1 MELIQIDGLI
11 AITTQEPDTFKLEW
25 LSNLFQSRNFWIAIS
40 IITLVALLKYYSSTR
55 KSLLFL
61 QPGDR
66 DYIKKN
72 NHQTLTISAI
82 SVLIS
87 FSVPLWLN
95 LSISKESPGAQILQ
109 SLLTVS
115 GGLVLLLTFMENRRK
130 NDIDELKNLDESIQ
144 KLHTNR
150 HERNTKSI
158 ELMFSSNTP
167 AAVSAAYSLCNIADE
182 WVNESKNSENEDK
195 FNSHKEAQ
203 SIINVLCTYIR
214 EYGKEQE
221 NKPKERI
228 YNELVCKTILEEVS
242 SRLNT
247 LDKGYTNWSDY
258 KINLKS
264 TTFTFPIELKNI
276 GNTNNIDISGCT
288 FNDDLVITV
297 AVDKNIDTES
307 NESGPRT
314 LSLEGCTFNSSVS
327 IVGNRGAKISE
338 LNLQNTHFKE
348 KSRLEVSRLS
358 AKGAPSPSTGEPST
372 YSIYIYGTQPHEM
385 IFSYLSNAAIVVGMK
400 YEERIA
406 GNYEEDLEHQKIP
419 GNIKINDCPDVSF
432 KISDRHLVAGEV
444 HIDCKQRYLKMFD
457 VTDCIMN
464 GKITIDAKKIGE
476 IKLQESYVY
485 HGLNVTCKEEIQLI
499 HGPDT
504 VFLFDGSPNIL
515 QVEHFLI
522 SNTKSNVEITA
533 NSIISI
539 NLNGAYFYTPFK
551 ISNEGNTIKIKN
563 LSFFK
568 TVFYTLVN
576 IDKNTEIEKGNFK
589 FCSVYDKKTQKY
601 YNFNPQ
607 KTPNIQGVVP
617 HQEITARAQKIAD
630 TISAIALAFGLT
642 SK

>member
-25 LSNLFQSRNFWIAIS
+25 LSNLFQNRDFWIAIS
-40 IITLVALLKYYSSTR
+40 IITLVALLIYYSSTR

-95 LSISKESPGAQILQ
+95 LSISKESTGAQILQ

-167 AAVSAAYSLCNIADE
+167 AAVSAVYSLCNIADE
-182 WVNESKNSENEDK
+182 WANEATNSENE
-195 FNSHKEAQ
+195 NIHKEAQ

-221 NKPKERI
+221 NPPQQEI
-228 YNELVCKTILEEVS
+228 YNKLVCKTILEELS

-276 GNTNNIDISGCT
+276 GNTNNIDISECT
-288 FNDDLVITV
+288 FIDKLEITV
-297 AVDKNIDTES
+297 AVDKNNDTDS
-307 NESGPRT
+307 NETEPRV
-314 LSLEGCTFNSSVS
+314 LSLEGCIFNSSVS
-327 IVGNRGAKISE
+327 IVGNIGAKISE
-338 LNLQNTHFKE
+338 INLQNTRFKE

-358 AKGAPSPSTGEPST
+358 SKGAPSPSTGEPST

-406 GNYEEDLEHQKIP
+406 GNYEEELDYQEIP
-419 GNIKINDCPDVSF
+419 GNIKIIDCPNVSF
-432 KISDRHLVAGEV
+432 KISDRHLVSGEV
-444 HIDCKQRYLKMFD
+444 HIDCEHRYLKMFD
-457 VTDCIMN
+457 ATDCLMA
-464 GKITIDAKKIGE
+464 GKITINAKKIDQMR
-476 IKLQESYVY
+476 LQETYIY
-485 HGLNVTCKEEIQLI
+485 RGFTLNCKEKIQTFY
-499 HGPDT
+499 GPDA
-504 VFLFDGSPNIL
+504 VFLFDGSPHVLNID
-515 QVEHFLI
+515 HI
-522 SNTKSNVEITA
+522 TTCNTKSKVEINA
-533 NSIISI
+533 GSIGLIDIGGSYVYAPFEVDATKIEEI
-539 NLNGAYFYTPFK
+539 NFCKAVFHT
-551 ISNEGNTIKIKN
+551 SVDIKN
-563 LSFFK
+563 SAGIK
-568 TVFYTLVN
+568 
-576 IDKNTEIEKGNFK
+576 EGNFK
-589 FCSVYDKKTQKY
+589 FCSVYDRKTQKY
-601 YNFNPQ
+601 RNFNPQ
-607 KTPNIQGVVP
+607 EIPNTQEVVP
-617 HQEITARAQKIAD
+617 HQEITDKTKKIAD
-630 TISAIALAFGLT
+630 TISAIALTLGLI
-642 SK
+642 SR

>member
-25 LSNLFQSRNFWIAIS
+25 LSNLFQSRNFWTAIS

-95 LSISKESPGAQILQ
+95 LPISKESTGAQILQ

-228 YNELVCKTILEEVS
+228 YNELVCKTILEELS
-242 SRLNT
+242 NRLNT
-247 LDKGYTNWSDY
+247 LNKGYSHWNGY
-258 KINLKS
+258 NINLKGA
-264 TTFTFPIELKNI
+264 TLIFPVELKNI
-276 GNTNNIDISGCT
+276 KDTNSIDISECT
-288 FNDDLVITV
+288 FKDDLIITI
-297 AVDKNIDTES
+297 AVDKNDDTDS
-307 NESGPRT
+307 NETEPRV
-314 LSLEGCTFNSSVS
+314 LSLEGCIFNSSVS
-327 IVGNRGAKISE
+327 IVGNLGAEISKI
-338 LNLQNTHFKE
+338 NLQNTHFKE
-348 KSRLEVSRLS
+348 KSRLEISRFSFENS
-358 AKGAPSPSTGEPST
+358 ASP
-372 YSIYIYGTQPHEM
+372 SIYIHGTQPHETV
-385 IFSYLSNAAIVVGMK
+385 FSYLSNAYIVVGME
-400 YEERIA
+400 YQERIA
-406 GNYEEDLEHQKIP
+406 GNYEEKLDYQEIP
-419 GNIKINDCPDVSF
+419 GNIKISDCPDVSF
-432 KISDRHLVAGEV
+432 KISDRHLVSGEV
-444 HIDCKQRYLKMFD
+444 HVDCKHRYLKMFD

-485 HGLNVTCKEEIQLI
+485 HGLNVACKEEIQLI
-499 HGPDT
+499 HGPDS
-504 VFLFDGSPNIL
+504 VFLFDGLPNIL
-515 QVEHFLI
+515 QVEHSLI

-551 ISNEGNTIKIKN
+551 ISNEDNTIKIKN

-607 KTPNIQGVVP
+607 KTPNIQELVP
-617 HQEITARAQKIAD
+617 RQEITTRAKKIAD